1 MPLKGNKD
9 QTAGEGFVIG
19 PNDRTY
25 SVSDIPDMK
34 ARIALNPA
42 VAGML
47 QPLIDRLEAGDFDQ
61 PWIGDDGDPIVTTDT
76 GTTLPGAQNQEDID
90 AALAAALQG
99 AGMGKDFDFSDVM
112 TAADAEEL
120 FQNMYTNQLEP
131 ELLQKMGTA
140 GFLTNEQVQNA
151 INTALGE
158 SDYLSEEDV
167 LRMIQESTGADVDL
181 SNYMSKSDIAEA
193 IKASTS
199 HFLTPEMIQQMITN
213 AQLQGMS
220 EEDIFAMIQ
229 DVSGGTMSDEDIMNA
244 ITTAQETQYTSL
256 MDQVNKLIADS
267 LAQGMS
273 EEEILALIQT
283 EYGEQMTDDQILQAI
298 ADAQEGQYTSLMEE
312 VNALI
317 AQALTDGMSPEQIAA
332 LIKEQYGDQM
342 TDDQILQAIATA
354 QEGVPTIQEIE
365 AMIAQAL
372 ADGMS
377 PEAIQTMISDYLGDS
392 GLLSA
397 DDIATMIADAVAG
410 IGTTTGGDALTS
422 DAVQQMIDAAIS
434 GMPAGLST
442 EDVQAMLG
450 ESGYMGDTGVQ
461 GMIDAALQGSL
472 GEGGSINQAIQAA
485 LTATGGGAGTG
496 TPSIDFTNPYTP
508 GNFPTSPYGDV
519 DPSAL
524 MFNPW
529 YGTTPFAGGT
539 TTGAESGLAGLDLG
553 NPGDYNFD
561 ISTEYD
567 EDLFS

>member
-229 DVSGGTMSDEDIMNA
+229 DVSGGTMSDDEIMAA
-244 ITTAQETQYTSL
+244 IATAQETQYTSL

>member
-1 MPLKGNKD
+1 MPGEE
-9 QTAGEGFVIG
+9 EGFVIG

-140 GFLTNEQVQNA
+140 GFLTNDQVQKA

-181 SNYMSKSDIAEA
+181 SNYMSRSDIAEA

-199 HFLTPEMIQQMITN
+199 QFLTPEMIQQMITN

-229 DVSGGTMSDEDIMNA
+229 DVSGGTMSDDEIMAA
-244 ITTAQETQYTSL
+244 IATAQETQYTSL

-365 AMIAQAL
+365 AMIADAL
-372 ADGMS
+372 ANGMS

-392 GLLSA
+392 GLVSA

-472 GEGGSINQAIQAA
+472 GQGGSINEAIQNA
-485 LTATGGGAGTG
+485 LLAVGDTTIDTG
-496 TPSIDFTNPYTP
+496 TQQPSSPYGTY
-508 GNFPTSPYGDV
+508 TSPYGDV
-519 DPSAL
+519 DPYAL
-524 MFNPW
+524 MYNPW

>member
-1 MPLKGNKD
+1 MPGEE
-9 QTAGEGFVIG
+9 EGFVIG

-61 PWIGDDGDPIVTTDT
+61 PWIGDDGEPIVTTDT

-90 AALAAALQG
+90 AAIAAALQG
-99 AGMGKDFDFSDVM
+99 AGMGKDFNFSDVM

-229 DVSGGTMSDEDIMNA
+229 DVSGGTMSDEDIMAA
-244 ITTAQETQYTSL
+244 IATAQETQYTSL

>member
-1 MPLKGNKD
+1 MPGEE
-9 QTAGEGFVIG
+9 EGFVIG

-229 DVSGGTMSDEDIMNA
+229 DVSGGTMSDDEIMAA
-244 ITTAQETQYTSL
+244 IATAQETQYTSL

>member
-1 MPLKGNKD
+1 MPGEE
-9 QTAGEGFVIG
+9 EGFVIG

-90 AALAAALQG
+90 AAIAAALQG

-140 GFLTNEQVQNA
+140 GFLTNDQVQKA

-213 AQLQGMS
+213 AQLQGMN

-229 DVSGGTMSDEDIMNA
+229 DVSGGTMSDDEIMAA
-244 ITTAQETQYTSL
+244 IATAQETQYTSL

-298 ADAQEGQYTSLMEE
+298 A
-312 VNALI
+312 
-317 AQALTDGMSPEQIAA
+317 
-332 LIKEQYGDQM
+332 
-342 TDDQILQAIATA
+342 TA

-365 AMIAQAL
+365 AMIADAL
-372 ADGMS
+372 ANGMS

-410 IGTTTGGDALTS
+410 IGTTATGGDALTS

-442 EDVQAMLG
+442 EDVQGMIGGA
-450 ESGYMGDTGVQ
+450 GYMGDTGVQ

-485 LTATGGGAGTG
+485 LAATGGGAGTG
-496 TPSIDFTNPYTP
+496 TDVDTGTYTSPYGTY
-508 GNFPTSPYGDV
+508 TSPYGDV
-519 DPSAL
+519 DPYAL
-524 MFNPW
+524 MYNPW

-539 TTGAESGLAGLDLG
+539 TTGVESGLAGLDLG

>member
-1 MPLKGNKD
+1 MPGEE
-9 QTAGEGFVIG
+9 EGFVIG